1 MSHQPFEL
9 WLLED
14 QNLEPEQKRA
24 LQAHLQTCVHCSAL
38 VETGSQLRSVRQAEP
53 ASGFSVRFQQRLSA
67 HKLAERRRKFWGMI
81 LFVLGGLGLLGWFA
95 GPILSPLLASPAEW
109 IALLLSYVFFIVA
122 SVQALSDVGLVL
134 VRVVPGFV
142 PPFAWLV
149 ITSALAGVG
158 LLWIISIWRL
168 TYVSRGAY
176 K

>member
-14 QNLEPEQKRA
+14 QKLDPEQKRV

-38 VETGSQLRSVRQAEP
+38 VETGLQLRSVREAEP
-53 ASGFSVRFQQRLSA
+53 AAGFTSRFQQRLSVY
-67 HKLAERRRKFWGMI
+67 KLAERRRKFWGMI
-81 LFVLGGLGLLGWFA
+81 LFVVGGLAVLGWFA
-95 GPILSPLLASPAEW
+95 GPVLAPLVASPAEW
-109 IALLLSYVFFIVA
+109 IALLLSYLFFIFA

-142 PPFAWLV
+142 PPFAYLV
-149 ITSALAGVG
+149 LTSALAGVG

-168 TYVSRGAY
+168 TYVPRGVY